1 MVIQWNNAQITER
14 LFIAMLASVDNKIN
28 ISEVARLYGE
38 DMTYNALEN
47 RLRAWK
53 KEATAMKA
61 AASGREIAV
70 KSPSKSRAKKGEAN
84 PTKKGEYHCVQTSRV
99 TKARS
104 KTNTPTKVKA
114 VPIIIVDDEDEL
126 EEYAEVGDDDEEDFV

>member
-1 MVIQWNNAQITER
+1 
-14 LFIAMLASVDNKIN
+14 
-28 ISEVARLYGE
+28 
-38 DMTYNALEN
+38 
-47 RLRAWK
+47 
-53 KEATAMKA
+53 MKA

-84 PTKKGEYHCVQTSRV
+84 PTKKGVQTSRV

>member
-84 PTKKGEYHCVQTSRV
+84 PTKKGEYHCLSCGMF
-99 TKARS
+99 
-104 KTNTPTKVKA
+104 TNDKVLFKA

>member
-84 PTKKGEYHCVQTSRV
+84 PTKKGVQTSRV